1 MDKKICSS
9 VVRKTNKFSNFKSFK
24 ENSFQFISS
33 TGSKEIDLLGT
44 KFSINDSILFTGKDN
59 DCL

>member
-44 KFSINDSILFTGKDN
+44 KFSINDSILFT
-59 DCL
+59 C